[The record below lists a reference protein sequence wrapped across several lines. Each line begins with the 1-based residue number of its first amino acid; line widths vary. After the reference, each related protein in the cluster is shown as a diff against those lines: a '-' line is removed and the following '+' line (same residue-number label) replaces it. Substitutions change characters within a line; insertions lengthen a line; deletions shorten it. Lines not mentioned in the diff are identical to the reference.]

1 MSERE
6 LELLSRIE
14 ELERHTWRNSAILRS
29 VAMVAFTA
37 MVGIV
42 VAAFWLGAG
51 AGGAL
56 LLALLACTAM
66 MVALVWIAVRPT
78 RMGAV
83 DPVPTDRPYI
93 RRDDRAGRG

>member
-1 MSERE
+1 MFKK
-6 LELLSRIE
+6 
-14 ELERHTWRNSAILRS
+14 RS
-29 VAMVAFTA
+29 GHVWHMVL

-78 RMGAV
+78 RIGAV
-83 DPVPTDRPYI
+83 DPLPLDRPPYHQEAAAP
-93 RRDDRAGRG
+93 RDGQRPI

>member
-1 MSERE
+1 MFTKHSG
-6 LELLSRIE
+6 
-14 ELERHTWRNSAILRS
+14 HVWH
-29 VAMVAFTA
+29 MVL

-78 RMGAV
+78 RVGTV
-83 DPVPTDRPYI
+83 EPLPVDRPAH
-93 RRDDRAGRG
+93 RRDRS

>member
-1 MSERE
+1 MF
-6 LELLSRIE
+6 
-14 ELERHTWRNSAILRS
+14 TKRNGHIWH
-29 VAMVAFTA
+29 MVL

-66 MVALVWIAVRPT
+66 MVALVWIAVRAT
-78 RMGAV
+78 RIGAV
-83 DPVPTDRPYI
+83 DPLPTDHTHI
-93 RRDDRAGRG
+93 RRDDRTGRG

>member
-1 MSERE
+1 MFKK
-6 LELLSRIE
+6 
-14 ELERHTWRNSAILRS
+14 RS
-29 VAMVAFTA
+29 GHVWHMVL

-78 RMGAV
+78 RIGAV
-83 DPVPTDRPYI
+83 DPLPLDRPPYH
-93 RRDDRAGRG
+93 REAAAPRDGQRPI

>member
-1 MSERE
+1 MF
-6 LELLSRIE
+6 
-14 ELERHTWRNSAILRS
+14 TKRS
-29 VAMVAFTA
+29 GHVWHMVL

-66 MVALVWIAVRPT
+66 MGALVWIAVRPT
-78 RMGAV
+78 RFGAV
-83 DPVPTDRPYI
+83 DPLPTDRPHI
-93 RRDDRAGRG
+93 HRDDRAGLG

>member
-1 MSERE
+1 MLARRSG
-6 LELLSRIE
+6 
-14 ELERHTWRNSAILRS
+14 HTWH
-29 VAMVAFTA
+29 MVL

-66 MVALVWIAVRPT
+66 MVALVWIAVRST
-78 RMGAV
+78 RIGAI
-83 DPVPTDRPYI
+83 DPIPTDRPYI
-93 RRDDRAGRG
+93 RRDDRPGLD

>member
-1 MSERE
+1 MKGEDIKE
-6 LELLSRIE
+6 
-14 ELERHTWRNSAILRS
+14 
-29 VAMVAFTA
+29 VVMFTKHSGHVWHMA
-37 MVGIV
+37 LMVGIV

-78 RMGAV
+78 RVGTV
-83 DPVPTDRPYI
+83 EPLPVDRPTH
-93 RRDDRAGRG
+93 RRDRS

>member
-1 MSERE
+1 MFTKR
-6 LELLSRIE
+6 RG
-14 ELERHTWRNSAILRS
+14 HTWH
-29 VAMVAFTA
+29 MVLMA
-37 MVGIV
+37 GIV

-78 RMGAV
+78 RIGA
-83 DPVPTDRPYI
+83 TDRLPLDRPPYP
-93 RRDDRAGRG
+93 REAAAPRDGQRPI